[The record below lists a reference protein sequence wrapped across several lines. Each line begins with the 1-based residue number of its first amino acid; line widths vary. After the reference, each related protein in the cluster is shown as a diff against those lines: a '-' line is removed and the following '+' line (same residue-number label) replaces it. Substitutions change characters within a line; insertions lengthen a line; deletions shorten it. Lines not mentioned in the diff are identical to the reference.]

1 MEESFPSGK
10 MKILLNKRI
19 QKKHVLVETY
29 VVVKFV
35 VFTLNLNHEK
45 VIDIS
50 VAILDNL
57 TSETIFVI
65 LDMDF
70 FNFR

>member
-1 MEESFPSGK
+1 

-19 QKKHVLVETY
+19 QKKHVLIETY
-29 VVVKFV
+29 VVVKLV

-50 VAILDNL
+50 IVILDNL
-57 TSETIFVI
+57 TSETIFII

-70 FNFR
+70 FNLQ